1 MNVSIRIHS
10 RQTANGESEAI
21 EQTAEGVYVFGEALS
36 TLRYEE
42 DPSGGME
49 GTVSTFA
56 LEPGAVTLTREG
68 QIACRMVFQ
77 PGKRHRFTYSTPYGS
92 HDLGLFTRR
101 LDVRLSENGGT
112 VELGYDLEAEGVT
125 LGSTEL
131 RLAFGQS

>member
-1 MNVSIRIHS
+1 MKVMISILGK
-10 RQTANGESEAI
+10 QEANGEENSVELV
-21 EQTAEGVYVFGEALS
+21 TEGEYEYGEALS

-92 HDLGLFTRR
+92 HDLDLFTRR
-101 LDVRLSENGGT
+101 LAVRLSENGGT